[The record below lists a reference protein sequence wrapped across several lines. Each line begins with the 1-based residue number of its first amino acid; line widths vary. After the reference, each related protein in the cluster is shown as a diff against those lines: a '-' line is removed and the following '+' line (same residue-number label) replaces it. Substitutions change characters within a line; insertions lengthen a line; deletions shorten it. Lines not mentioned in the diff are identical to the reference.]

1 MHTKGGGGQE
11 SEESRVIYTL
21 APDAKYIK
29 LFCKKD
35 MEALIGQSLIIHVFS
50 FIYNT
55 RYMHTVYLNFYK
67 YTMHKT
73 SKSIDYLKY
82 NTYFI

>member
-1 MHTKGGGGQE
+1 MRNTHAYKGRGQE
-11 SEESRVIYTL
+11 SEESLVIYTL
-21 APDAKYIK
+21 APDAKYCK

-35 MEALIGQSLIIHVFS
+35 MEALIGQSLIIFS

-55 RYMHTVYLNFYK
+55 RYMHTVYFYK
-67 YTMHKT
+67 YTMHKK

-82 NTYFI
+82 NTYI